1 MLGKV
6 IGTWQGR
13 RRLERLPRITVDATA
28 NYYKAFTAPNPDYDA
43 VIRNST
49 GDEVGTATYA
59 VSPLFDRVYI
69 FEIEITPEHRGQG
82 YATALLWHL
91 AKTYGQPIT
100 AVKELYSANS
110 FWSAARR
117 LKEVGLVVT
126 TQLSVGDM
134 DNEAARWQQLKPE
147 AERLEK
153 LITERLTVHNEPW
166 HIAVGRGLDS

>member
-1 MLGKV
+1 MLAKV

-13 RRLERLPRITVDATA
+13 RRLERLPQITVNTMA
-28 NYYKAFTAPNPDYDA
+28 NYYKAFTAPNPDYEA
-43 VIRNST
+43 VILNST

-59 VSPLFDRVYI
+59 VSPVFDRVYL
-69 FEIEITPEHRGQG
+69 FEIEITPEHRRQG
-82 YATALLWHL
+82 YATAMLWHL

-110 FWSAARR
+110 FWTAARQ
-117 LKEVGLVVT
+117 LKKVGLVVT
-126 TQLSVGDM
+126 MQLSVGDM
-134 DNEAARWQQLKPE
+134 DNEAARWQHLRSE

-153 LITERLTVHNEPW
+153 LISERLMVHNEPW